1 MLTLPVVLLLPT
13 RMNQWVSITR
23 VGWWSFEQALLTA
36 LYLPHHSHSS
46 WNTFQRHLLSWDAGC
61 PTQPYPTIWKSVSS
75 AHQAGGCPFLPGM
88 ATHSWFTPPPHAFLL
103 VGKWAGWCCYEDLT
117 GNFVVRTEWFSSVEK
132 DKAFVWGWSKTILLP
147 SYLSL
152 DFTFAL
158 LYLKRFQKHLNVKLM
173 TKSEAKC

>member
-1 MLTLPVVLLLPT
+1 MEFWAGTADCIVPSPSQPLQLKHLPKAFALLGCGMPNPTLSHYLEKCFKCPP
-13 RMNQWVSITR
+13 
-23 VGWWSFEQALLTA
+23 GWW
-36 LYLPHHSHSS
+36 LPIFT
-46 WNTFQRHLLSWDAGC
+46 WDGNTFLV
-61 PTQPYPTIWKSVSS
+61 Y
-75 AHQAGGCPFLPGM
+75 
-88 ATHSWFTPPPHAFLL
+88 PPPHAFLL